1 MVSKQRQIYFTN
13 CLHNHAACT
22 ANIAF
27 RCRKHNL
34 CKYTASKT
42 TDHVYV
48 GQSFKSV
55 EFNTIG
61 KTTTF

>member
-22 ANIAF
+22 A
-27 RCRKHNL
+27 
-34 CKYTASKT
+34 

-61 KTTTF
+61 KTTTTF